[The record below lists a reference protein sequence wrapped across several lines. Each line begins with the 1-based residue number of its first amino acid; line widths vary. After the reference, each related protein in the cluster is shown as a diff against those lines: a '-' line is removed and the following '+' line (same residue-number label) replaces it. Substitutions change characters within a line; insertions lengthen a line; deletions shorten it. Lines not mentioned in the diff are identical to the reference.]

1 MKRIILLLLI
11 TLFTPICSHA
21 ISYNELFGTPGK
33 ELALRTIPDGVMIM
47 DESSQNIAIKAD
59 NKTIVCTMSIYVI
72 PIKSPELI
80 TDVRVRATY
89 NVRPGESIMNMP
101 HRLPDELELLDLK
114 TYYADGT
121 YLPKKTNEYML
132 YVKKWLN
139 QYCKKIESKHIIIKD
154 STKYSYSENSNN

>member
-47 DESSQNIAIKAD
+47 DESSQNIAMKAD
-59 NKTIVCTMSIYVI
+59 NKTIVCTTSIYVI
-72 PIKSPELI
+72 PTKSWGI
-80 TDVRVRATY
+80 IIDAKVRITY

-101 HRLPDELELLDLK
+101 HRFPDELELLDLK
-114 TYYADGT
+114 AYYADGT
-121 YLPKKTNEYML
+121 YLPKKTNEYMI

-139 QYCKKIESKHIIIKD
+139 QYYKKMESKHIIIKD
-154 STKYSYSENSNN
+154 STKYSYSESSNN

>member
-33 ELALRTIPDGVMIM
+33 ELALRTSSDGVMII

-59 NKTIVCTMSIYVI
+59 DKAIVCTTSIYVI
-72 PIKSPELI
+72 PTKSPGI
-80 TDVRVRATY
+80 IIDAKVRITY

-101 HRLPDELELLDLK
+101 HRFPDELELLDLK
-114 TYYADGT
+114 AYCADGT
-121 YLPKKTNEYML
+121 YLPKKTNEYMI

-139 QYCKKIESKHIIIKD
+139 QYYKKIESKHIIIKD

>member
-11 TLFTPICSHA
+11 TLFTPICSQA

-47 DESSQNIAIKAD
+47 DESSQNIAMKAD
-59 NKTIVCTMSIYVI
+59 NKTIVCTTSIYVI
-72 PIKSPELI
+72 PTKSWGI
-80 TDVRVRATY
+80 IIDAKVRITY

-101 HRLPDELELLDLK
+101 HRFPDELELLDLK
-114 TYYADGT
+114 AYYADGT
-121 YLPKKTNEYML
+121 YLPKKTNEYMI

-139 QYCKKIESKHIIIKD
+139 QYYKKMESKHIIIKD
-154 STKYSYSENSNN
+154 STKYSYSESSNN